1 MMNVVRYDPWTTF
14 EKLSNELNTLFS
26 QRGLVRGS
34 DSDDSNVVTSR
45 WAPAVDIK
53 EEQNQ
58 FVLLADIPGVDPKNI
73 DITME
78 NGVLTVKGE
87 RTQENKEERNGF
99 KRVERVNGTFYRRFS
114 LPDSADSENISAKGE
129 NGVLTITI
137 PKKEKAQPRRISV
150 AA

>member
-1 MMNVVRYDPWTTF
+1 MNVVRYEPWNTF

-26 QRGLVRGS
+26 QRGLIRNG
-34 DSDDSNVVTSR
+34 DGDDSNVVTSR
-45 WAPAVDIK
+45 WTPAVDIK

-87 RTQENKEERNGF
+87 RTQETKEERNGY
-99 KRVERVNGTFYRRFS
+99 KRVERVHGTFYRRFS
-114 LPDSADSENISAKGE
+114 LPDSANAENISAKGE